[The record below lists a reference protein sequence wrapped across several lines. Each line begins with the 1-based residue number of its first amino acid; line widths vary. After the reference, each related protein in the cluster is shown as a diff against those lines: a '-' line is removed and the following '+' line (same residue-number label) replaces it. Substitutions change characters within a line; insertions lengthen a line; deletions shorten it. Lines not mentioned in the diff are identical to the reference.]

1 VSITAA
7 GLTKRF
13 GGRPAIEDVSLRV
26 EPGEVVGFLG
36 PNGAGKT
43 TTMRALLG
51 TLRPDAGTASV
62 TRPVGY
68 LPETFAAYDALSV
81 RSYLSFIA
89 RLKGASDVDEAMTR
103 AGVADRAGRPIGRL
117 SKGQRQRVGLAQALL
132 GSPRAY
138 VLDEPTIGL
147 DPAQIV
153 DTRNVI
159 RGLREHAAVLLS
171 THLLAEAAEICDR
184 VVVIVRGR
192 VVAEER
198 PSTTPDLEARFLRL
212 VGESELQ

>member
-1 VSITAA
+1 MIEAT
-7 GLTKRF
+7 GLTKSF
-13 GGRPAIEDVSLRV
+13 GGRAAVVDVSLRV

-43 TTMRALLG
+43 TTMRVVLG

-62 TRPVGY
+62 SRPVGY
-68 LPETFAAYDALSV
+68 MPETFAAYDALSV
-81 RSYLSFIA
+81 RSYLSFMA
-89 RLKGASDVDEAMTR
+89 KLKGADGVDGAMTR
-103 AGVADRAGRPIGRL
+103 AGVADLAGRPIGRL

-153 DTRNVI
+153 DTRRLI
-159 RGLREHAAVLLS
+159 RGLRESAAVLLS

-184 VVVIVRGR
+184 VVVIVKGR

-198 PSTTPDLEARFLRL
+198 PSETPDLEARFLRL